1 MVSRCS
7 RHDQPLE
14 RVIMVCSFH
23 RASRI
28 LCVSACAFTAFY
40 ALSPPPGARAQS
52 ITPLPTDDAFHETET
67 KYMFGFL
74 DGSDIGNENE
84 QAIELETTGSFGKRT
99 GRYSTLEQEIE
110 YEAVPTQNFAYELSA
125 HGMFDSISNVEGLD
139 DINQLAFSGLSG
151 KFSYLIIGRG
161 PGSPIGLNVSV
172 EPEWGRIDDAGLR
185 TQAYSAEFR
194 LAADTALIPNR
205 LYGAFNV
212 SYAPGVDK
220 GQYDTSFQRGSDL
233 GLGVGL
239 AYRVTPTLTFGGT
252 AEYDASYDG
261 LVFNSFGGNA
271 LFVGPT
277 MQINFTPK
285 ILLAAT
291 VEGQVWGHAANDW
304 RALDLVDF
312 SKYKGNLK
320 LEFEF

>member
-1 MVSRCS
+1 
-7 RHDQPLE
+7 
-14 RVIMVCSFH
+14 MVCSLH

-28 LCVSACAFTAFY
+28 VCASVCAVTAFY
-40 ALSPPPGARAQS
+40 AVSPPSARAQS
-52 ITPLPTDDAFHETET
+52 LEPLPSEDAFHEAET

-84 QAIELETTGSFGKRT
+84 QAIDLETTGSFGKRT
-99 GRYSTLEQEIE
+99 GRYWTLEQEIE

-125 HGMFDSISNVEGLD
+125 HGMFNSIGGVEGLD
-139 DINQLAFSGLSG
+139 NINQGAFSGLSA
-151 KFSYLIIGRG
+151 KFRYLIVGRG
-161 PGSPIGLNVSV
+161 PGSPVGLNVSV
-172 EPEWGRIDDAGLR
+172 EPEWARIDDVDGLR
-185 TQAYSAEFR
+185 TQAYSVQFR
-194 LAADTALIPNR
+194 LAADTELIPNR
-205 LYGAFNV
+205 LYGAVNV
-212 SYAPGVDK
+212 SYAPGIDK
-220 GQYDTSFQRGSDL
+220 GQDDTSFQRGSDL

-239 AYRVTPTLTFGGT
+239 AYRVTPTVTFGGT
-252 AEYDASYDG
+252 AEYDAAYDG

-291 VEGQVWGHAANDW
+291 VEGQVWGHAVNDS
-304 RALDLVDF
+304 RALDLEDF
-312 SKYKGNLK
+312 SKYKANLK